1 MGMPPEVVQMVK
13 DALGED
19 VFEEVKADSEAL
31 TKALEAAGIDFKSL
45 EGLEPKEGKE
55 KPAETKDEDTDEGA
69 AKVEEVNAAFTKV
82 EADIKGLESK
92 VEALEGLPKAIEE
105 LTAKVDDLA
114 KSDAEKIATKLQE
127 ETPRSVAYRASQ
139 DPETILDTKK
149 EKELE
154 GPKDGPPEVVKEI
167 AARVASGA

>member
-1 MGMPPEVVQMVK
+1 MPPEVVQMVK

-45 EGLEPKEGKE
+45 EGLEPAEGKE
-55 KPAETKDEDTDEGA
+55 KPAEKKEDEPA
-69 AKVEEVNAAFTKV
+69 VKVEIEIPQDVKAAFELASK
-82 EADIKGLESK
+82 EIDALEVRLK
-92 VEALEGLPKAIEE
+92 ALEGLPKTIEE

-114 KSDAEKIATKLQE
+114 KSDAEKIAAKVQD
-127 ETPRSVAYRASQ
+127 ETPKGALWRASQ
-139 DPETILDTKK
+139 DPSTIVTKEK

-154 GPKDGPPEVVKEI
+154 GPKGPPKAVQEMAERI
-167 AARVASGA
+167 ASGA